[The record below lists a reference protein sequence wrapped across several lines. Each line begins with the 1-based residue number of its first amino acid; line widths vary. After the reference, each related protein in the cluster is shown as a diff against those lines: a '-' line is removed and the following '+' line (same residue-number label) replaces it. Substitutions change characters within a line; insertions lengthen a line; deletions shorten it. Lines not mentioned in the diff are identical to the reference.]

1 MLFFEKKIVLREK
14 DLSAHEALDIML
26 RSADEIGF
34 QSFG

>member
-1 MLFFEKKIVLREK
+1 MLLFEKEIDFEEI
-14 DLSAHEALDIML
+14 DLSAHEAPNIML